1 MTSAI
6 VSFAV
11 ILVFILIWVFLI
23 FKITLFRYFRLKQN
37 QNDAEKGK
45 PVTGT
50 ILESVKTGRGKFQA
64 IKLKVEFP
72 NFSNTLVTEEFRF
85 FDSRPEEM
93 RYEINN
99 RVMLLIDYDAPRGPV
114 VRLAGEKKVI
124 GNSFILISIIL
135 LGSLFYGLYF
145 LYTASD
151 QALHSNWH
159 DLNPLFDNNESMP
172 MMGIIFLATLLF
184 QFGVFRLIGRL
195 AGSGKKTDDKELK
208 YYGEKTMATIL
219 KYEDTGVSVNDNP
232 KVKFHYS
239 FTDKNGQIHHSE
251 ESKVIGKLEI
261 GLLPTMKEK
270 EIIYLPQNPAQSKFT
285 ENLNPVSFAGCLN
298 VVLVFE
304 TLIFT
309 VITLAIYLASLPA

>member
-1 MTSAI
+1 MTSALI
-6 VSFAV
+6 SLAV
-11 ILVFILIWVFLI
+11 ILTFLLIWVFLI
-23 FKITLFRYFRLKQN
+23 FKITILRYFRLKQN

-50 ILESVKTGRGKFQA
+50 ILESIKTGRGKFQA
-64 IKLKVEFP
+64 VKLKVEFP

-93 RYEINN
+93 RYEKGN

-124 GNSFILISIIL
+124 GTSFILISMTL
-135 LGSLFYGLYF
+135 LGSLFYGIYYLF
-145 LYTASD
+145 TASD
-151 QALHSNWH
+151 KAIHSDWNNI
-159 DLNPLFDNNESMP
+159 NPLFENNDAMP
-172 MMGIIFLATLLF
+172 VMGIVFLATLLF
-184 QFGVFRLIGRL
+184 QFGLFKSLGRI

-270 EIIYLPQNPAQSKFT
+270 EIIYLPQNPNQSKFT

-298 VVLVFE
+298 VVLVFQ

-309 VITLAIYLASLPA
+309 VIVIAIYLSALPG